1 MLKYSHPTLALI
13 LDYWPITIFMPA
25 ILVLIATLALI
36 TRAWDRRDQ
45 EAREAQRPSAQAPG
59 AVVSWQSGL
68 QRSPPG
74 VVTAEAGSDRRPAH
88 PAGRATTENSVP
100 NGSVIDAMRP

>member
-13 LDYWPITIFMPA
+13 LDYWPITIFLPA

-45 EAREAQRPSAQAPG
+45 EAREAQRASAQAPG
-59 AVVSWQSGL
+59 VVVSWQSGL
-68 QRSPPG
+68 QRSP
-74 VVTAEAGSDRRPAH
+74 TQAGSPRPMVQGGGDARRA
-88 PAGRATTENSVP
+88 S
-100 NGSVIDAMRP
+100 